1 MISMIGSICY
11 IGIMNLSLSSAI
23 RITALSL
30 FFSSLAQANSRLAE
44 VKQRVTSPLT
54 KALARHDL
62 KLGDSVFLRAFK
74 HEKEMEVWMKPAGKQ
89 QYKLFKTYRIA
100 GNSGVLGP
108 KLAEGDR
115 QMPEGFYEVKKSA
128 LNPNSRYHLSFN
140 IGYPNSYD
148 RYHKR
153 TGSFIMVHGSN
164 VSIGCYAMTDAG
176 IEEIYLLV
184 EAALQ
189 NGQKTVPFHTY
200 PFRFQQGWKKQVGQ
214 NHQCA
219 TFWSELEPAYHHF
232 NTHHTP
238 AKVAHAKGKYV
249 ITRK

>member
-1 MISMIGSICY
+1 
-11 IGIMNLSLSSAI
+11 MNLSLSSAI
-23 RITALSL
+23 RIAALSL

-62 KLGDSVFLRAFK
+62 KLGDSV
-74 HEKEMEVWMKPAGKQ
+74 KQ

>member
-1 MISMIGSICY
+1 
-11 IGIMNLSLSSAI
+11 MNLSLPSAI
-23 RITALSL
+23 RIAVLGI
-30 FFSSLAQANSRLAE
+30 FFSSIVQANSRLTE
-44 VKQRVTSPLT
+44 VKQRVAAPLA
-54 KALARHDL
+54 KALDGHDL

-74 HEKEMEVWMKPAGKQ
+74 HKKEMEVWMKPAGKQ
-89 QYKLFKTYRIA
+89 HYDLFKTYRIA
-100 GNSGVLGP
+100 GNSGILGP

-115 QMPEGFYEVKKSA
+115 QMPEGFYEIKKSA

-184 EAALQ
+184 EAALR
-189 NGQKTVPFHTY
+189 NGQKAVSFHTY
-200 PFRFQQGWKKQVGQ
+200 PFRYLQGWEKQVGQ
-214 NHQCA
+214 NHRWA
-219 TFWSELEPAYHHF
+219 SFWSELEPAYQYF
-232 NTHHTP
+232 NKHRNP
-238 AKVAHAKGKYV
+238 AKISHSKGKYV
-249 ITRK
+249 IARK